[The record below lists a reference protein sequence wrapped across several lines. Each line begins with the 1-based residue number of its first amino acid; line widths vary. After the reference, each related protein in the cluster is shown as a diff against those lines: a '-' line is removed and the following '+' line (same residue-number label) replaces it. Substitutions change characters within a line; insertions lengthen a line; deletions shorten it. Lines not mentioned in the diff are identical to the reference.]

1 MNKIGV
7 ALVLPLFYKRVFYLK
22 SFLSSFLRRE
32 ERSKEASTHPKA
44 PPYMEGMQPLLL
56 VALTLMYRSL
66 ISGRGLVLAPLNL
79 PEGRSPWDSRL
90 CSVAPTGLIDWYTGL
105 TPHGGLRTPS
115 MLFRP

>member
-7 ALVLPLFYKRVFYLK
+7 ALVLPLFYKRVFCLK

-56 VALTLMYRSL
+56 VALTIMYRSL

-79 PEGRSPWDSRL
+79 PEGEESMGFPLML
-90 CSVAPTGLIDWYTGL
+90 C
-105 TPHGGLRTPS
+105 
-115 MLFRP
+115 RPYGAD

>member
-1 MNKIGV
+1 
-7 ALVLPLFYKRVFYLK
+7 
-22 SFLSSFLRRE
+22 
-32 ERSKEASTHPKA
+32 
-44 PPYMEGMQPLLL
+44 MEGMQPLLL

-90 CSVAPTGLIDWYTGL
+90 CSVAPTGLI
-105 TPHGGLRTPS
+105 PHGGLRTPS